1 MPETSSTARRG
12 GNLAI
17 WSQDAAVDADGD
29 GISNSLEQT
38 LISFGR
44 LPAGADTKKDSD
56 LDGLSDFVELVGV
69 PATSLA
75 GGDSSLAMPWQGSL
89 GGPDPAVQD
98 LFIEVDWMEDAA
110 PATAH
115 SHEPY
120 ANLAADLTSI
130 FTSDSAWTGRNIRVH
145 LDRSQSV
152 GHWDRISYSTCG
164 GAGDVNFYTI
174 KNNSS
179 FFDPLRNLVYHYVVV
194 AHSEKNT
201 ACVATASSGRAE
213 IFGNDVYVTFGG
225 TNGTN
230 LQQRGTHVHEMGH
243 NLYLDHNS
251 NDDAPAANRSCV
263 HSSVMNYR
271 YQLGGWTNAGDTLRA
286 SGYSNGTC
294 LSGNTGNACVNTCT
308 SRCVPSGQVS
318 PKITCPLAT
327 SGPNAGTRV
336 SNGTCDC
343 DRTEW
348 TAPGATPVAN
358 RVSLA
363 FQTSGE
369 ASDGAPLSAAER
381 QATEEAST
389 ASRLTSPTCP
399 PVPWPRRAIW
409 WGSISRGGACAS
421 TAGWGSRRP
430 GPRLITSTASTSRPA
445 STVRHRARCGWCG
458 SSSKR
463 R

>member
-251 NDDAPAANRSCV
+251 NDDASAANRSCV

-271 YQLGGWTNAGDTLRA
+271 YHWEAGPTPETPCVPRGTPTAPACQATPGMPVSTPAPAAAFRRDRSRRRSPVRWRPAAPTPERA
-286 SGYSNGTC
+286 SAMGRAIAT
-294 LSGNTGNACVNTCT
+294 
-308 SRCVPSGQVS
+308 VPSGPRQ
-318 PKITCPLAT
+318 
-327 SGPNAGTRV
+327 
-336 SNGTCDC
+336 
-343 DRTEW
+343 
-348 TAPGATPVAN
+348 
-358 RVSLA
+358 
-363 FQTSGE
+363 
-369 ASDGAPLSAAER
+369 ER
-381 QATEEAST
+381 RLLPTGFRWR
-389 ASRLTSPTCP
+389 SRL
-399 PVPWPRRAIW
+399 
-409 WGSISRGGACAS
+409 RGRHLMARHC
-421 TAGWGSRRP
+421 RRP
-430 GPRLITSTASTSRPA
+430 NGRPPRKHLR
-445 STVRHRARCGWCG
+445 RHA
-458 SSSKR
+458 
-463 R
+463 